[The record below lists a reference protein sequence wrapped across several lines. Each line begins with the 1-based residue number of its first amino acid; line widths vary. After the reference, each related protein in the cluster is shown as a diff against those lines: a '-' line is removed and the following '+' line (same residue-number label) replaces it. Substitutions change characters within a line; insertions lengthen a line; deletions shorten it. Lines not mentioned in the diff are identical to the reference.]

1 MKAVTFDTHKAIESL
16 IARGY
21 TKDQAEGVVDVIKE
35 VEFRSEVA
43 TKTDINE
50 LEKSITNLATQVKVL
65 TQITVGLV
73 VANLANILIAY
84 L

>member
-1 MKAVTFDTHKAIESL
+1 MKAVTFDTHRAIESL

-21 TKDQAEGVVDVIKE
+21 SKDQAEGVVEVIKE
-35 VEFRSEVA
+35 VEFRTDVA
-43 TKTDINE
+43 TKTDIARVE
-50 LEKSITNLATQVKVL
+50 AQVKVL

-73 VANLANILIAY
+73 VANLANIIISY